1 MDTRTAVAL
10 GALLITLVGGTVAA
24 VDYFAKS
31 DDLQL
36 VEYRLDQKIRN
47 DQIYDLYREA
57 WRYENRYEGTPVCDW
72 PHDDK
77 ERYRKIKLKL
87 RRLEGEVR

>member
-1 MDTRTAVAL
+1 MDTKTLVAL
-10 GALLITLVGGTVAA
+10 GALLLTLVGGTVAA

-31 DDLQL
+31 NDLRL

-57 WRYENRYEGTPVCDW
+57 WRYENRYEGSPVCDW
-72 PHDDK
+72 PEEDRD
-77 ERYRKIKLKL
+77 RYRKIKF
-87 RRLEGEVR
+87 RINQLELEQ